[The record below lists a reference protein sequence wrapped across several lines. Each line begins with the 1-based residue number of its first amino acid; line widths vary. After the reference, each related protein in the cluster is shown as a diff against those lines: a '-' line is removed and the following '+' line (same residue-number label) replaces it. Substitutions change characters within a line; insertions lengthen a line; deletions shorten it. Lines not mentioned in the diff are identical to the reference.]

1 MSLSPY
7 FVSRKIPL
15 SLFGSQTPAL
25 LPSGG
30 HTALLAG
37 AAGSGS
43 LWQDLMSF
51 SFHRP
56 LARPF
61 AVWRIRR
68 PRLYARTGG
77 NAAAR
82 LSNGDPRRERPSEF
96 LIVTRSQDRVDEIG
110 TPRYL
115 MLTGSPH
122 IAFPPLNEIALCQRG
137 VFVNHAFSEML
148 DEDRCSRAYFDC
160 KWLIELI
167 RSDMVHSSK
176 VMRLPNATAF
186 FKGSPPF
193 WAISLP
199 YLDFRLSINA
209 GSLKF
214 E

>member
-1 MSLSPY
+1 M
-7 FVSRKIPL
+7 
-15 SLFGSQTPAL
+15 T
-25 LPSGG
+25 
-30 HTALLAG
+30 G
-37 AAGSGS
+37 ANVAPIS
-43 LWQDLMSF
+43 
-51 SFHRP
+51 
-56 LARPF
+56 
-61 AVWRIRR
+61 
-68 PRLYARTGG
+68 
-77 NAAAR
+77 
-82 LSNGDPRRERPSEF
+82 SNGDSPRKRRVEI
-96 LIVTRSQDRVDEIG
+96 LIVTRSQDGIDEIG
-110 TPRYL
+110 NPRYL

-160 KWLIELI
+160 IWLMELI
-167 RSDMVHSSK
+167 RSDVVHSSK
-176 VMRLPNATAF
+176 VRRLPNATAF